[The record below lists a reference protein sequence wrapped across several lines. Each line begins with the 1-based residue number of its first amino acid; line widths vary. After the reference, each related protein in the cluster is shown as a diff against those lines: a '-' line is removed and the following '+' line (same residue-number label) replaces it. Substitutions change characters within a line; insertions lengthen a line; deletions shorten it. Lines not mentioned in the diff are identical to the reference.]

1 LGSASTTAYLR
12 PTIYSNTPPFFATY
26 PRFSLLYRLPLAT
39 RGIRF
44 RAINHYFT
52 TVFYSIFQ
60 STNTS
65 ISQAR
70 LDKSFLQFLY
80 LTSLYPPTFPTSF
93 DPCREPFG
101 YTPAFCD
108 PILPLLLCGGGLG
121 SRHLV
126 CGGVVGG
133 ERMEPMGRHSGR
145 ELCVSTVALYSTQGA
160 GTEWRLI

>member
-1 LGSASTTAYLR
+1 MGSASTTAYLR
-12 PTIYSNTPPFFATY
+12 PTIYSNTPPFFTTY
-26 PRFSLLYRLPLAT
+26 PRFSLLYQLPLTT

-44 RAINHYFT
+44 RAINHYFII
-52 TVFYSIFQ
+52 VFYSIFQ

-70 LDKSFLQFLY
+70 LNKSFLQFLY

-145 ELCVSTVALYSTQGA
+145 ELCHSIVLMEATS
-160 GTEWRLI
+160 